1 MLQDRLVALVVQI
14 LAKNAIDRAPAAD
27 VRLSEA
33 GLSSLDMVNLMFA
46 VEAEFD
52 IVIAPGDITP
62 ENFYSIATIEA
73 LLARMGAGGST
84 A

>member
-1 MLQDRLVALVVQI
+1 MLQDRLIALVTQI
-14 LAKNAIDRAPAAD
+14 LAKNAIDRVPSVD

-52 IVIAPGDITP
+52 IEIAPTDITP
-62 ENFYSIATIEA
+62 ENFHSIATIEA
-73 LLARMGAGGST
+73 LLRRMDVGTGI
-84 A
+84 

>member
-1 MLQDRLVALVVQI
+1 MLQDRLIILVQQI
-14 LAKNAIDRAPAAD
+14 LAKNSIDRTPSID

-52 IVIAPGDITP
+52 IEIAPIDITP
-62 ENFYSIATIEA
+62 ENFHSIATIEA
-73 LLARMGAGGST
+73 LLTRMGVTGA

>member
-1 MLQDRLVALVVQI
+1 MLQGRLVALVEHI
-14 LAKNAIDRAPAAD
+14 LAKNAIDRSPALD

-46 VEAEFD
+46 IEAEFD
-52 IVIAPGDITP
+52 VVIAPGDITP

-73 LLARMGAGGST
+73 LLARMGAGG
-84 A
+84 AA